1 MKLTCQTQMT
11 AGCSSVVRGAIGG
24 DLDQVLLVTDDFVG
38 AIFLWVQYWM
48 DFGHLGLVLKL
59 NFVYCNGSDEP
70 VEKRRQ
76 WVQNNGDG
84 RLRLGPDPL
93 QSHCGRLMN
102 ILQGWAKKSR
112 IFSPPPS
119 SAFTVL
125 PQRGMIEGGEIGNSL
140 PRKTF

>member
-1 MKLTCQTQMT
+1 
-11 AGCSSVVRGAIGG
+11 
-24 DLDQVLLVTDDFVG
+24 
-38 AIFLWVQYWM
+38 M

-93 QSHCGRLMN
+93 QSDCGPLMS
-102 ILQGWAKKSR
+102 ILQETELSGGAGKR
-112 IFSPPPS
+112 ETDGCD
-119 SAFTVL
+119 AM
-125 PQRGMIEGGEIGNSL
+125 QRY
-140 PRKTF
+140 

>member
-1 MKLTCQTQMT
+1 MFEKNSAIPHASPQMSP
-11 AGCSSVVRGAIGG
+11 AGCSSVAHSAIGG

-38 AIFLWVQYWM
+38 EIFSWVQYWM
-48 DFGHLGLVLKL
+48 EFGHLGLVLKL

-70 VEKRRQ
+70 VEKHRQ

-102 ILQGWAKKSR
+102 ILQGWAIKW
-112 IFSPPPS
+112 SPGCENFQ
-119 SAFTVL
+119 A
-125 PQRGMIEGGEIGNSL
+125 R
-140 PRKTF
+140 